1 MRSSE
6 SLKLMHWIGKNKRFF
21 NLKNVFDLQSERGI
35 TYLQYHIKKDYMLL
49 TLPMKKKNGNKFSFD
64 AHTFKMSNICIKLQN
79 ISCLICCLLKADLL
93 PANGIFRI
101 VMSTKC
107 FKYFSL

>member
-1 MRSSE
+1 
-6 SLKLMHWIGKNKRFF
+6 
-21 NLKNVFDLQSERGI
+21 
-35 TYLQYHIKKDYMLL
+35 MLL

-64 AHTFKMSNICIKLQN
+64 AHTFKMYTICIKLQN
-79 ISCLICCLLKADLL
+79 ISCFICCLLKADLL

-107 FKYFSL
+107 FKYFSLWFTFQMQISCIDVKHENK